1 MPNGKDEKPGSN
13 KWAVMGGIALNV
25 EHTRKYGFEASAAA
39 RVTARLVAVP
49 PPTAFQEAVQ
59 ADVAGRAKLAAASP
73 GQAITPAAE
82 EPGEEEWEDEDSFTV
97 EETLA
102 SENTL
107 LFDDELDDDELDDDE
122 LDDDELDD
130 DELDEEDL
138 EDIEDRLEIDNEDQA

>member
-1 MPNGKDEKPGSN
+1 MPDGIDEKPGSN

-25 EHTRKYGFEASAAA
+25 EYTRKYGFEASAAA

-73 GQAITPAAE
+73 TQEFTPAAE

-107 LFDDELDDDELDDDE
+107 LFDDDELE
-122 LDDDELDD
+122 
-130 DELDEEDL
+130 DEELED
-138 EDIEDRLEIDNEDQA
+138 EDIEDRLETDIEDEA